1 MNKIFITIFLFW
13 IGTVSGKAIS
23 QEFSKDITEETKPL
37 KIRYKQIDSTELYLY
52 FYYPADYKSG
62 EKLSAIVFFFGGG
75 WNSGSVEQFT
85 PHAQYFA
92 SRGMIG
98 ITAEY
103 RVRSRNYS
111 TPFNAVSDAKS
122 AIRFLRANVEILGI
136 NPDKIV
142 GSGGSAGGHIAAA
155 AGIIDG
161 LEEEGENLSFSSKP
175 DALVLFNP
183 VFDNGPEGY
192 GFERVSDRYMEIS
205 PIHNITPGDPP
216 TILFFGTKDK
226 LIPVSTIKE
235 FQNKMQIANNQCE
248 LFLYEGQG
256 HGFFNF
262 RFTEYYNKTVF
273 EADKFLV
280 SLGFLKDNPLKIK
293 K

>member
-1 MNKIFITIFLFW
+1 MNKKLIIISLFCFSTIIFYAF
-13 IGTVSGKAIS
+13 GQKANTTN
-23 QEFSKDITEETKPL
+23 KTEPL
-37 KIRYKQIDSTELYLY
+37 KIMYKLVDSTELYLY
-52 FYYPADYKSG
+52 FYYPANYKSG

-136 NPDKIV
+136 DSEKIV

-155 AGIIDG
+155 AGMIDG
-161 LEEEGENLSFSSKP
+161 LEEAGEDLSISSCP

-183 VFDNGPEGY
+183 VFDNGPGGY
-192 GFERVSDRYMEIS
+192 GYDRVGDRYKEIS

-216 TILFFGTKDK
+216 AILFFGTEDK
-226 LIPVSTIKE
+226 LIPVKTIKE
-235 FQNKMQIANNQCE
+235 FQSKMQVAGNQCE
-248 LFLYEGQG
+248 LFLYEGKG

-262 RFTEYYNKTVF
+262 KYPEYYKKTVF
-273 EADKFLV
+273 ETDKFLI
-280 SLGFLKDNPLKIK
+280 SLGFLEGKNENH
-293 K
+293 